1 MSKLRQRFRQKLN
14 LKNTIS
20 EINSPHNL
28 AAKGLVTQNTESRK
42 LGERTP
48 TFVPSRPDLV
58 LLTTLEFEDCFCLY
72 QLYFLSYFPVDRSSN
87 YIHISLFF
95 HKYSIKNKQQTHSD
109 KLCHESVSKNIPHL
123 PNWPTYR
130 RFAVRLLQKLTI
142 IIQVC

>member
-1 MSKLRQRFRQKLN
+1 MSKLRQRFRQNLN

-95 HKYSIKNKQQTHSD
+95 QKYSSQIKNKQQA
-109 KLCHESVSKNIPHL
+109 LVKNCVMKVYPKIYHIYQIGQH
-123 PNWPTYR
+123 T
-130 RFAVRLLQKLTI
+130 VDLLKAHCATTL
-142 IIQVC
+142 